1 MTFQMMTLAFSAAAI
16 PVLGQITPESAIG
29 KLAVGSAQAVLA
41 FVCVVLT
48 GCLIAGF
55 RLYRRDMK
63 TANDVHRKDMLQS
76 QDQLRE
82 IIADSNTDREKQIA
96 ATNDLTTELKE
107 LTTEM
112 RKK

>member
-1 MTFQMMTLAFSAAAI
+1 MTFQMMSLAISAAAI
-16 PVLGQITPESAIG
+16 PILGQMSPETAIG

-48 GCLIAGF
+48 GCIISGF
-55 RLYRRDMK
+55 RIYRRDLH
-63 TANDVHRKDMLQS
+63 AVSELHRKDMLEN

-82 IIADSNTDREKQIA
+82 LIADSNTDREKQIA
-96 ATNDLTTELKE
+96 ATNELTTELKE